1 VPAGPAETFADLRI
15 SSDTASIEFTPALI
29 AAEDYYP
36 GKATVSSG
44 GIAAML
50 MDSKQ
55 DLGTNAETQ
64 ALRQSLDHPNL
75 RIIFTVTET
84 FYRII
89 ASKKAGIAKL
99 ADLKGKR
106 IGTIA
111 NTSAAF
117 YTEKMLG
124 TVGVKASEVTISS
137 GGTCLTTPC
146 GANSLPGLLSG
157 GKVDAV
163 TLWEPT
169 CQLAADAIGDDAII
183 FQDKS
188 VYREIVNL
196 HTTSEKLAD
205 PVKRRAIVAF
215 VRSLA
220 KAQELYR
227 TSPEKVWPR
236 IAKAIGMQQPVLEK
250 VWEDERFQGTLTPD
264 LLDVL
269 VEEDVWV
276 AKEKNRTP
284 RTREQ
289 LATLIDDSIAK
300 EALATP

>member
-1 VPAGPAETFADLRI
+1 
-15 SSDTASIEFTPALI
+15 
-29 AAEDYYP
+29 
-36 GKATVSSG
+36 
-44 GIAAML
+44 
-50 MDSKQ
+50 
-55 DLGTNAETQ
+55 
-64 ALRQSLDHPNL
+64 LDHPNL
-75 RIIFTVTET
+75 RIVFTTTET
-84 FYRII
+84 FYRFV
-89 ASKKAGIAKL
+89 ASKKAGITKL

-106 IGTIA
+106 IGSIA

-124 TVGVKASEVTISS
+124 TVGVKPSEVTIVS
-137 GGTCLTTPC
+137 GSICLAAPC
-146 GANSLPGLLSG
+146 ATNTLVGMLTG

-163 TLWEPT
+163 TIWEPT
-169 CQLAADAIGDDAII
+169 SQLAADALADDAII

-205 PVKRRAIVAF
+205 PGKRRAIVAF
-215 VRSLA
+215 VRALA

-227 TSPEKVWPR
+227 TTPEKVWPR
-236 IAKAIGMQQPVLEK
+236 IVKAIGIQQPVLEK
-250 VWEDERFQGTLTPD
+250 VWEDERFQGSLTPD

-289 LATLIDDSIAK
+289 LAPLIDDSVAK